1 MKKMFLTAA
10 MMLASVATFAQ
21 NAVGQITI
29 QPKVGLNIANVTDA
43 DDADARIGLAAG
55 AEFEYGVTD
64 MIGVS
69 AGLVYSMQ
77 GAKTTVEGVDA
88 TMKLDYLNV
97 PILANVYVAPGLAV
111 KLGIQPG
118 FKASSSVKLGSVK
131 MEGSGISIEGESDDD
146 GVKGFDLAIPVGVSY
161 QYQNIVLDARYNW
174 GVTKVFDDVD
184 SKNSVFQITL
194 GYKFAL

>member
-1 MKKMFLTAA
+1 MKKMFLAAA
-10 MMLASVATFAQ
+10 MMLVSVATFAQ

-77 GAKTTVEGVDA
+77 GYKFSEGNVDTTV
-88 TMKLDYLNV
+88 KLDYLNV
-97 PILANVYVAPGLAV
+97 PILANVYVVPGLAV
-111 KLGIQPG
+111 KLGVQPG
-118 FKASSSVKLGSVK
+118 FKLSSKVK
-131 MEGSGISIEGESDDD
+131 MEGSGTSIEGESDDD

-174 GVTKVFDDVD
+174 GVTKVFDDGD

-194 GYKFAL
+194 GYKFSL

>member
-77 GAKTTVEGVDA
+77 GYKFSEGNVDTTV
-88 TMKLDYLNV
+88 KLDYLNV

-111 KLGIQPG
+111 QLGVQPG
-118 FKASSSVKLGSVK
+118 FKLSSKVK

-174 GVTKVFDDVD
+174 GVTKIMDDVD

>member
-1 MKKMFLTAA
+1 MKKMFLAAA

-77 GAKTTVEGVDA
+77 GYKFSEGNVDTTV
-88 TMKLDYLNV
+88 KLDYLNV

-118 FKASSSVKLGSVK
+118 FKLSAKAKAEVSGASAEPDL
-131 MEGSGISIEGESDDD
+131 DDI
-146 GVKGFDLAIPVGVSY
+146 KGFDLAIPVGVSY

-174 GVTKVFDDVD
+174 GVTKIMDDVD

-194 GYKFAL
+194 GYKFSL

>member
-1 MKKMFLTAA
+1 MKKMFLAAA
-10 MMLASVATFAQ
+10 MMLVSVATFAQ

-29 QPKVGLNIANVTDA
+29 QPKVGLNIANITDA

-69 AGLVYSMQ
+69 AGLIYSMQ
-77 GAKTTVEGVDA
+77 GAKETVEGVDC

-111 KLGIQPG
+111 KLGVQPG
-118 FKASSSVKLGSVK
+118 FKLSSKTK
-131 MEGSGISIEGESDDD
+131 IEGSGISIEGESDDD

-174 GVTKVFDDVD
+174 GVTKVYDGGD

-194 GYKFAL
+194 GYKFSL

>member
-1 MKKMFLTAA
+1 MKKMFLAAA

-77 GAKTTVEGVDA
+77 GYKYSEGNVDTTV
-88 TMKLDYLNV
+88 KLDYLNV

-111 KLGIQPG
+111 KLGVQPG
-118 FKASSSVKLGSVK
+118 FKLSSKTK
-131 MEGSGISIEGESDDD
+131 IEGSGVSIEGDSDDD

-174 GVTKVFDDVD
+174 GVTKVYDGGD

-194 GYKFAL
+194 GYKFSL

>member
-69 AGLVYSMQ
+69 AGLIYSMQ

-118 FKASSSVKLGSVK
+118 FKLSAKGKAETDL
-131 MEGSGISIEGESDDD
+131 D

-174 GVTKVFDDVD
+174 GVTKIVDDAD

-194 GYKFAL
+194 GYKFSL

>member
-1 MKKMFLTAA
+1 
-10 MMLASVATFAQ
+10 MMLVSVATFAQ

-69 AGLVYSMQ
+69 AGLIYSMQ
-77 GAKTTVEGVDA
+77 GAKEKVEGVDV

-111 KLGIQPG
+111 KLGIQPS
-118 FKASSSVKLGSVK
+118 FKLSAKMKGEVSGGSV
-131 MEGSGISIEGESDDD
+131 EADLDD
-146 GVKGFDLAIPVGVSY
+146 VKGFDLAIPVGVSY

-174 GVTKVFDDVD
+174 GVTKIMDDVD

-194 GYKFAL
+194 GYKFSL

>member
-1 MKKMFLTAA
+1 MKKMFLAAA
-10 MMLASVATFAQ
+10 MMLVSGATFAQ

-43 DDADARIGLAAG
+43 DDVDARIGLAAG

-77 GAKTTVEGVDA
+77 GYKFSEGNYDTTV
-88 TMKLDYLNV
+88 KLDYLNV

-111 KLGIQPG
+111 KLGVQPG
-118 FKASSSVKLGSVK
+118 FKLSSKVKI
-131 MEGSGISIEGESDDD
+131 EGSGTSIEGESDDD

-174 GVTKVFDDVD
+174 GVTKVFDDGD

-194 GYKFAL
+194 GYKFSL

>member
-29 QPKVGLNIANVTDA
+29 LPKVGLNIANVTDA
-43 DDADARIGLAAG
+43 DDVDARIGLAAG

-77 GAKTTVEGVDA
+77 GYKFSEGNVDTTV
-88 TMKLDYLNV
+88 KLDYLNV

-111 KLGIQPG
+111 KLGVQPG
-118 FKASSSVKLGSVK
+118 FKLSSKVK
-131 MEGSGISIEGESDDD
+131 MEGSGTSIEGESDDD

-174 GVTKVFDDVD
+174 GVTKVFDDGD

>member
-69 AGLVYSMQ
+69 ASLVYSMQ
-77 GAKTTVEGVDA
+77 GYKFSEGNVDTTV
-88 TMKLDYLNV
+88 KLDYLNV

-111 KLGIQPG
+111 KLGVQPG
-118 FKASSSVKLGSVK
+118 FKLSSKVK

-161 QYQNIVLDARYNW
+161 QYQNFVLDARYNW

-194 GYKFAL
+194 GYKFSL

>member
-1 MKKMFLTAA
+1 MKKMFLAAA
-10 MMLASVATFAQ
+10 MMLVSVATFAQ

-43 DDADARIGLAAG
+43 DDVDARIGLAAG

-77 GAKTTVEGVDA
+77 GYKFSEGNVDTTV
-88 TMKLDYLNV
+88 KLDYLNV

-111 KLGIQPG
+111 KLGVQPG
-118 FKASSSVKLGSVK
+118 FKLSSKTK
-131 MEGSGISIEGESDDD
+131 IEGSGVSIEGDSDDD

-161 QYQNIVLDARYNW
+161 QYQNIVLDASYNW
-174 GVTKVFDDVD
+174 GVTKVFDDGD

-194 GYKFAL
+194 GYKFSL

>member
-1 MKKMFLTAA
+1 MKKMFLAAA

-21 NAVGQITI
+21 NAEGQITI
-29 QPKVGLNIANVTDA
+29 QPKVGLNIANLTDA
-43 DDADARIGLAAG
+43 DDADARIGLAVG

-69 AGLVYSMQ
+69 AGLIYSMQ
-77 GAKTTVEGVDA
+77 GAKEKVEGVDV

-111 KLGIQPG
+111 KLGIQPS
-118 FKASSSVKLGSVK
+118 FKLSAKMKGEVSGGSV
-131 MEGSGISIEGESDDD
+131 EADLDD
-146 GVKGFDLAIPVGVSY
+146 VKGFDLAIPVGVSY

-174 GVTKVFDDVD
+174 GVTKIMDDVD

-194 GYKFAL
+194 GYKFSL

>member
-10 MMLASVATFAQ
+10 MMLVSVATFAQ

-29 QPKVGLNIANVTDA
+29 QPKVGMNIANITDA
-43 DDADARIGLAAG
+43 DDADARIGLAVG

-64 MIGVS
+64 MIGIS
-69 AGLVYSMQ
+69 AGFLYSMQ
-77 GAKTTVEGVDA
+77 GAKTTIENVDA

-118 FKASSSVKLGSVK
+118 FKLSSKFK
-131 MEGSGISIEGESDDD
+131 AETSGVSAEADLDD
-146 GVKGFDLAIPVGVSY
+146 VKGFDISIPVGLSY

-174 GVTKVFDDVD
+174 GVTKIMDDVD

-194 GYKFAL
+194 GYKFSL

>member
-69 AGLVYSMQ
+69 AGLIYSMQ

-118 FKASSSVKLGSVK
+118 FKLSAKGK
-131 MEGSGISIEGESDDD
+131 AETSGVSAETDLD

-174 GVTKVFDDVD
+174 GVTKVAKD
-184 SKNSVFQITL
+184 SDCKNSVFQFTI
-194 GYKFAL
+194 GYKLPL

>member
-1 MKKMFLTAA
+1 MKKMFLAAA

-21 NAVGQITI
+21 NAEGQITI
-29 QPKVGLNIANVTDA
+29 QPKVGLNIANLTDA
-43 DDADARIGLAAG
+43 DDADARIGLAVG

-64 MIGVS
+64 MIGIS
-69 AGLVYSMQ
+69 AGFLYSMQ
-77 GAKTTVEGVDA
+77 GAKTTIENVDA

-111 KLGIQPG
+111 KLGIQPSFKLSSK
-118 FKASSSVKLGSVK
+118 FKA
-131 MEGSGISIEGESDDD
+131 ETSGVSAEADLDD
-146 GVKGFDLAIPVGVSY
+146 VKGFDISIPVGLSY

-174 GVTKVFDDVD
+174 GVTKIMDDVD

-194 GYKFAL
+194 GYKFSL

>member
-1 MKKMFLTAA
+1 M
-10 MMLASVATFAQ
+10 
-21 NAVGQITI
+21 
-29 QPKVGLNIANVTDA
+29 
-43 DDADARIGLAAG
+43 AAG

-69 AGLVYSMQ
+69 AGLIYSMQ
-77 GAKTTVEGVDA
+77 GAKETVEGVDC

-118 FKASSSVKLGSVK
+118 FKLSAKAKAETSGASAEVDL
-131 MEGSGISIEGESDDD
+131 DDI
-146 GVKGFDLAIPVGVSY
+146 KGFDLAIPVGLSY

-174 GVTKVFDDVD
+174 GVTKIMDDVD

-194 GYKFAL
+194 GYKFSL

>member
-43 DDADARIGLAAG
+43 DDVDARIGLAAG

-77 GAKTTVEGVDA
+77 GYKFSEGNVDTTV
-88 TMKLDYLNV
+88 KLDYLNV

-111 KLGIQPG
+111 KLGVQPG
-118 FKASSSVKLGSVK
+118 FKLSSKVK
-131 MEGSGISIEGESDDD
+131 MEGSGTSIEGESDDD
-146 GVKGFDLAIPVGVSY
+146 GVKEFDLAIPVGVSY

-174 GVTKVFDDVD
+174 GVTKVFDDGD

-194 GYKFAL
+194 GYKFSL

>member
-21 NAVGQITI
+21 NAEGQITI
-29 QPKVGLNIANVTDA
+29 QPKVGLNIANLTDA
-43 DDADARIGLAAG
+43 DDADARIGLAVG

-64 MIGVS
+64 MIGIS
-69 AGLVYSMQ
+69 AGFLYSMQ
-77 GAKTTVEGVDA
+77 GAKTTIENVDA

-111 KLGIQPG
+111 KLGIQPSFKLSSK
-118 FKASSSVKLGSVK
+118 FKA
-131 MEGSGISIEGESDDD
+131 ETSGVSAEADLDD
-146 GVKGFDLAIPVGVSY
+146 VKGFDISIPVGLSY

-174 GVTKVFDDVD
+174 GVTKIMDDVD

-194 GYKFAL
+194 GYKFSL

>member
-1 MKKMFLTAA
+1 MKKMFLAAA
-10 MMLASVATFAQ
+10 MMLVSVATFAQ

-43 DDADARIGLAAG
+43 DDVDARIGLAAG

-77 GAKTTVEGVDA
+77 GYKFSEGNVDTTV
-88 TMKLDYLNV
+88 KLDYLNV

-111 KLGIQPG
+111 KLGVQPG
-118 FKASSSVKLGSVK
+118 FKLSSKTK
-131 MEGSGISIEGESDDD
+131 IEGSGISIEGESDDD

-174 GVTKVFDDVD
+174 GVTKVSDDGD

-194 GYKFAL
+194 GYKFSL

>member
-1 MKKMFLTAA
+1 MKKMFLAAA
-10 MMLASVATFAQ
+10 MMLTSVATFAQ

-77 GAKTTVEGVDA
+77 GYKFSEGNVDTTV
-88 TMKLDYLNV
+88 KLDYLNV

-111 KLGIQPG
+111 KLGVQPG
-118 FKASSSVKLGSVK
+118 FKLSSKTK
-131 MEGSGISIEGESDDD
+131 IEGSGVSIEGESDDD

-174 GVTKVFDDVD
+174 GVTKVFDDGD

-194 GYKFAL
+194 GYKFSL

>member
-1 MKKMFLTAA
+1 MKKMFLAAA

-21 NAVGQITI
+21 NAEGQITI
-29 QPKVGLNIANVTDA
+29 QPKVGLNIANLTDA
-43 DDADARIGLAAG
+43 DDADARIGLAVG

-64 MIGVS
+64 MIGIS
-69 AGLVYSMQ
+69 AGFLYSMQ
-77 GAKTTVEGVDA
+77 GAKTTIENVDA

-118 FKASSSVKLGSVK
+118 FKLSSKFK
-131 MEGSGISIEGESDDD
+131 AETSGVSAEADLDD
-146 GVKGFDLAIPVGVSY
+146 VKGFDISIPVGLSY

-174 GVTKVFDDVD
+174 GVTKIMDDVD

-194 GYKFAL
+194 GYKFSL

>member
-1 MKKMFLTAA
+1 MKKMFLAAA

-77 GAKTTVEGVDA
+77 GYKYSEGNVDTTV
-88 TMKLDYLNV
+88 KLDYLNV

-111 KLGIQPG
+111 KLGVQPG
-118 FKASSSVKLGSVK
+118 FKLSSKTK
-131 MEGSGISIEGESDDD
+131 IEGSGVSIEGDSDDD

-174 GVTKVFDDVD
+174 GVTKVFDDGD

-194 GYKFAL
+194 GYKFSL

>member
-77 GAKTTVEGVDA
+77 GYKFSEGNVDTTV
-88 TMKLDYLNV
+88 KLDYLNV

-111 KLGIQPG
+111 KLGVQPG
-118 FKASSSVKLGSVK
+118 FKLSSKVK

-174 GVTKVFDDVD
+174 GVTKAFDDVD

-194 GYKFAL
+194 GYKFSL

>member
-77 GAKTTVEGVDA
+77 GYKFSEGNVDTTV
-88 TMKLDYLNV
+88 KLDYLNV

-111 KLGIQPG
+111 KLGVQPG
-118 FKASSSVKLGSVK
+118 FKLSSKVK

-146 GVKGFDLAIPVGVSY
+146 GVKGFDLANPVGVSY
-161 QYQNIVLDARYNW
+161 QYQNVVLDARYNW

>member
-1 MKKMFLTAA
+1 MKKMFLAAA
-10 MMLASVATFAQ
+10 MMLVSVATFAQ

-43 DDADARIGLAAG
+43 DDVDARIGLAAG

-77 GAKTTVEGVDA
+77 GYKFSEGNVDTTV
-88 TMKLDYLNV
+88 KLDYLNV

-111 KLGIQPG
+111 KLGVQPG
-118 FKASSSVKLGSVK
+118 FKLSSKVKI
-131 MEGSGISIEGESDDD
+131 EGSGTSIEGESDDD

-174 GVTKVFDDVD
+174 GVTKVFDDGD

-194 GYKFAL
+194 GYKFSL